1 MNNPA
6 RILATQIGTIEPDAP
21 DDALILAASWEERC
35 LGVASRLRGYSCNTV
50 ILTVYDGPS
59 ELRAKHIKQ
68 LTELLAPVGNIQR
81 IEALHANPLANV
93 RQTVTLL
100 ETLAAKKPPRITM
113 DISTFTRKHLLQ
125 LLQGLDLA
133 GMLQRFRIYYTE
145 AADYHTQDDEPI
157 SQGISSVRAIETFAG
172 HNTPSR
178 DSLLVLFL
186 GYEGRRAL
194 ALWEHLEPN
203 VTFAV
208 IPDPP
213 IRNEWK
219 GRTENQNKYLLSCL
233 PPEHVFRSDSLDPQD
248 TEQLLDRLIQDPVY
262 STDKYDYTVSPLGTK
277 PQTVGVYRFWRS
289 RRGLF
294 TVMYASPV
302 RYREERA
309 TFPAGPTWLIDN
321 EEGWLGAAYGPTS
334 KS

>member
-1 MNNPA
+1 MNNPS
-6 RILATQIGTIEPDAP
+6 RILATQIGTIEPDTP

-35 LGVASRLRGYSCNTV
+35 LGVASRLRGYSCKTV

-59 ELRAKHIKQ
+59 KLRTDHIKQ
-68 LTELLAPVGNIQR
+68 LTELLKPVGNIQR
-81 IEALHANPLANV
+81 IETLHANPLANV
-93 RQTVTLL
+93 RQTVALL
-100 ETLAAKKPPRITM
+100 ENLADKKPPRITI

-125 LLQGLDLA
+125 MLQGLDLA
-133 GMLQRFRIYYTE
+133 GMLQSFRIYYTE
-145 AADYHTQDDEPI
+145 SADYHTQDDEPI
-157 SQGISSVRAIETFAG
+157 SQGISSVRAIETFTG
-172 HNTPSR
+172 HNTPSH

-203 VTFAV
+203 ETLVV

-213 IRNEWK
+213 LRNEWK

-233 PPEHVFRSDSLDPQD
+233 PPEHVFSSDSLDPQD
-248 TEQLLDRLIQDPVY
+248 TEQLLNKLIGDPAY

-277 PQTVGVYRFWRS
+277 PQVVGVYRFWRR

-294 TVMYASPV
+294 TIMYASPV

-309 TFPAGPTWLIDN
+309 TFPAGPTWLIDS
-321 EEGWLGAAYGPTS
+321 EEDWHEGAFSPTS
-334 KS
+334 EF